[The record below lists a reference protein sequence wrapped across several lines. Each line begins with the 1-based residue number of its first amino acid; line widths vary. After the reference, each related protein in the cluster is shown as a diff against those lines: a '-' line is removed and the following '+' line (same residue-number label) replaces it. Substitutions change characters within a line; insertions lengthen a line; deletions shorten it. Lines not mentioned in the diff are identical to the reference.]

1 VRGIVSGRVKTLA
14 AALVLL
20 ASPAF
25 AEQVLGAQLPDQ
37 AKKVAELRYRT
48 SQDWD
53 DTMKYFRGVYP
64 KEKYPRRDIINQPG
78 VRAIHLANPNGK
90 GWEGLNIYQ
99 ANDEVR
105 IFVVPSESMK
115 PAKKTPPKKPGKK

>member
-1 VRGIVSGRVKTLA
+1 MKRLVA
-14 AALVLL
+14 AAVLL
-20 ASPAF
+20 LAGPAL

-53 DTMKYFRGVYP
+53 DTWKYFKNVYP

-78 VRAIHLANPNGK
+78 VRAVHLSNPSGK

-105 IFVVPSESMK
+105 IYVVPSGTA
-115 PAKKTPPKKPGKK
+115 AKKPTKKSGKK